1 MGAVTGL
8 EPGVSLAGREFGV
21 HPSPIYDQ
29 ASFLTMLDLS
39 FCICNMGRDASS
51 YLGWED
57 RLEEGMF
64 TVAH

>member
-39 FCICNMGRDASS
+39 FCICNMGRMVVPSS
-51 YLGWED
+51 QDCFED
-57 RLEEGMF
+57 L
-64 TVAH
+64 VSSCA